1 MAELE
6 LTGVSMSYG
15 DTRVLHDVSLAVPD
29 GGFAALV
36 GPSGSGKTTMLKV
49 LAGFLTPEAGRVR
62 IGGSDATAMSPEARD
77 LGIVFQNYALFPH
90 MTVKENVAFGL
101 RMRGVARR
109 AARSRV
115 TDMLGLVGLPDLGG
129 RYPDELSGGQQQ
141 RVALARALVI
151 EPKAL
156 LLDEP
161 LSALDRKIREEM
173 QVELRRIQRETGV
186 TAVIVTHDQEE
197 ALALGDRLT
206 VLDHGVVQQE
216 GAPFDV
222 YQHPASPFVATF
234 LGKANLFDAEVVAV
248 APSHVRLG
256 ATEVDG
262 LVLPSEATPGDAVTL
277 CVRPEGWMIADT
289 ADADAGVLVVDGV
302 VRLSRQ
308 TGQTAEALV
317 TTEHGEVAV
326 TVLSTQV
333 ARVREGARVRL
344 AAPAQ
349 NVHVLATPSSVT
361 TAAA

>member
-6 LTGVSMSYG
+6 LTGVSMAYG
-15 DTRVLHDVSLAVPD
+15 ETRVLHDVSLAVPD

-36 GPSGSGKTTMLKV
+36 GPSGSGKTTILKV
-49 LAGFLTPEAGRVR
+49 LAGFLSPEAGHVR
-62 IGGSDATAMSPEARD
+62 IGGSDATLTSPEARD

-101 RMRGVARR
+101 RMRGLARR
-109 AARSRV
+109 TARSRV
-115 TDMLGLVGLPDLGG
+115 SDMLELVGLPGLGD

-173 QVELRRIQRETGV
+173 QIELRRIQREARV
-186 TAVIVTHDQEE
+186 TALIVTHDQEE
-197 ALALGDRLT
+197 ALALGDQLT

-222 YQHPASPFVATF
+222 YRRPASSFVATF
-234 LGKANLFDAEVVAV
+234 LGKANLFDAEVMGT
-248 APSHVRLG
+248 APSRVRLG

-262 LVLPSEATPGDAVTL
+262 LVLPPEATPGDGVTL
-277 CVRPEGWMIADT
+277 CVRPEGWLV
-289 ADADAGVLVVDGV
+289 ADADATGTGMLTLEGV

-317 TTEHGEVAV
+317 TTGHGEVAV
-326 TVLSTQV
+326 TVLSTQI
-333 ARVREGARVRL
+333 ARVREGAHVRL
-344 AAPAQ
+344 AVPAE
-349 NVHVLATPSSVT
+349 NVHVLGAPSSVT